1 MNMNMDIMEKAEN
14 LAAFLK
20 MNKNFKDYCVSK
32 NWSDFLEKVESFIDA
47 VHTSQNTVVKELYL
61 EIVLSPQMKEYQ
73 ETDAFRE
80 FKEEVERESERIA
93 ELEQFLDKLINLGC

>member
-1 MNMNMDIMEKAEN
+1 MNMDIMEKAEN
-14 LAAFLK
+14 LSAFLK

-32 NWSDFLEKVESFIDA
+32 HWRDFLEKVKTFIDA

-73 ETDAFRE
+73 ETNAFRE
-80 FKEEVERESERIA
+80 FQEEVERESKRIA
-93 ELEQFLDKLINLGC
+93 ELEQFLDRFINLGC